1 MEEDDELFNPLSL
14 VIGNTID
21 DLSIVYKI
29 KEELTKES
37 DRGCCLVAAAYMELE
52 LKNIISNFLI
62 DMSQKESNELFNY
75 TGPIGTFSS
84 KIKLAYSLGLI
95 SKEISFFINQLR
107 AIRNIAAHLEDPFDF
122 REKKITDH
130 IKNIIPSLNG
140 KYQCIREELIEKII
154 VIISTLHYN
163 RTNTFRRTTLENN
176 LIEIKEN
183 IKEQELHLAALILM
197 DRSANDTS
205 YEQALSLARKINQ
218 IQ

>member
-1 MEEDDELFNPLSL
+1 
-14 VIGNTID
+14 
-21 DLSIVYKI
+21 
-29 KEELTKES
+29 
-37 DRGCCLVAAAYMELE
+37 MELE

-176 LIEIKEN
+176 LIEIKE
-183 IKEQELHLAALILM
+183 
-197 DRSANDTS
+197 
-205 YEQALSLARKINQ
+205 
-218 IQ
+218 